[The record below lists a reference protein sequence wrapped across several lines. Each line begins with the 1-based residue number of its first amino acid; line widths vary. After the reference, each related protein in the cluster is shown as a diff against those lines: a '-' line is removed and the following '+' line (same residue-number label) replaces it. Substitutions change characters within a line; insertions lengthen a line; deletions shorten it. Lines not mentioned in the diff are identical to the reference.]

1 MKKSELYNIILDEV
15 CEVCEV
21 RRTTVVSSSKMQA
34 VVDARI
40 LAVQYLRRAG
50 MSFEE
55 IALYVMR
62 EASGDA
68 AYCPA
73 VKDLRSKAKGIR
85 KLFGSYTFRCYD
97 SMMFQ
102 MLSRTIQ
109 ADLKSIYELSTNPS
123 QRYT

>member
-1 MKKSELYNIILDEV
+1 MKKSELYNIILNEV

-55 IALYVMR
+55 IACM
-62 EASGDA
+62 
-68 AYCPA
+68 
-73 VKDLRSKAKGIR
+73 
-85 KLFGSYTFRCYD
+85 
-97 SMMFQ
+97 
-102 MLSRTIQ
+102 
-109 ADLKSIYELSTNPS
+109 
-123 QRYT
+123 